1 MTDTKTTGIKE
12 YIENNKERFFDE
24 LFSLMR
30 IPSVSAKPEH
40 KEDMPNS
47 SWKQEQMRLESSR
60 QREIP

>member
-40 KEDMPNS
+40 KEDMQKC